1 MGLSFHYSGAI
12 KNREDLPSLIADV
25 QTLAKT
31 HDWEYQIFET
41 SFPDNEVPPY
51 NEDLIYGISITPP
64 KCETIDICFTQDG
77 RMSSLLHLLMWKDSD
92 PAEAEKYMYLLS
104 VKTQFAGIDIHV
116 IVIDFFR
123 YISRQYL
130 KNFTLTDE
138 GNYWETSDMQVLKN
152 QFDRFSRALDSFG
165 LGLETTPPESKENLI
180 NYLERIA
187 KKTDNF
193 LKREDDKSRNSWRK
207 GQVQ

>member
-12 KNREDLPSLIADV
+12 KNREDLPNLVADV

-31 HDWEYQIFET
+31 HHWDYQIFET
-41 SFPDNEVPPY
+41 TFPGNEVSSDD
-51 NEDLIYGISITPP
+51 EDLIFGISITPP
-64 KCETIDICFTQDG
+64 KCETIDICFTPTG
-77 RMSSLLHLLMWKDSD
+77 RMSSLLHQLMWKDCD

-104 VKTQFAGIDIHV
+104 VKTQFAGIDTHA

-130 KNFTLTDE
+130 KNFTFTDD
-138 GNYWETSDMQVLKN
+138 GKYWETSDMQILKN

-165 LGLETTPPESKENLI
+165 LALEATPPESKENLM
-180 NYLERIA
+180 NYVERIA
-187 KKTDNF
+187 EKTNNY
-193 LKREDDKSRNSWRK
+193 LKRKDDKGRN
-207 GQVQ
+207 GL